1 MGAHLLLQY
10 NVTALLNQTTKE
22 VFMEKIYG
30 IRVWQGSLVVK
41 NGKLA
46 LYASRELAEQDLRS
60 MPDSWTDYDHYEVVE
75 LDVMC
80 SPESLLFSKPKPG
93 NV

>member
-1 MGAHLLLQY
+1 MGAHLLPQY
-10 NVTALLNQTTKE
+10 SAAALLNHATKE
-22 VFMEKIYG
+22 DFMDKIYG

-46 LYASRELAEQDLRS
+46 LYASRELAEQDLHS
-60 MPDSWTDYDHYEVVE
+60 MPDSWTDYDHFELVE

-80 SPESLLFSKPKPG
+80 SPESLLFSRPKPG
-93 NV
+93 NN

>member
-46 LYASRELAEQDLRS
+46 LYASRELAEQDLHS
-60 MPDSWTDYDHYEVVE
+60 MPDSWTDYDHYELV
-75 LDVMC
+75 
-80 SPESLLFSKPKPG
+80 
-93 NV
+93 